1 MLLLT
6 LLACDD
12 RGPSWHRDI
21 SPLMQ
26 QHCARCHSEGG
37 QGPGDYSTYEA
48 VVELSPQILEAIREG
63 RMPPPTTDPDCRDF
77 HGSDFMVFDEGELG
91 LLETWVDH
99 GFREGR
105 LEDAPEVE
113 APSTELVDPDLELFI
128 EPYTPTFT
136 DEDNPDNE
144 YRCFLLDHGGDETVY
159 LNAMA
164 PLVDNDDIVHHIV
177 LFSAYEDEL
186 PADDDEGPGWDCID
200 DVFIGGSDAESF
212 LAGNGMVAGW
222 GPGALPVELPEGV
235 GLRLSPSQR
244 LVLQVHYY
252 RPGPEADGR
261 VDQTGYAF
269 RLVEDVHTQV
279 FMAPMGVYGFD
290 IPAGEPAHTETQAFV
305 LPVGATVHAVF
316 PHMHVL
322 GTGYELTASLD
333 GEETCVARSERYDFD
348 NQLSYVFK
356 DDVSIPEGSLVS
368 MSCTWDNSADNP
380 EQLYDPPR
388 DIGYGERTDEEMCFG
403 FSLVSLGD

>member
-1 MLLLT
+1 MLAL
-6 LLACDD
+6 LLACAD
-12 RGPSWHRDI
+12 PPPNWHADI

-26 QHCARCHSEGG
+26 EHCTRCHLEGG
-37 QGPGDYSTYEA
+37 QGPGDYSAYAE
-48 VVELSPQILEAIREG
+48 VRELAPQILDAIEQG
-63 RMPPPTTDPDCRDF
+63 RMPPPTTDPECRDF
-77 HGSDFMVFDEGELG
+77 HGSEFMVFDEDEQATLRA
-91 LLETWVDH
+91 WMDADMP
-99 GFREGR
+99 EGDP
-105 LEDAPEVE
+105 EDAPIVE
-113 APSTELVDPDLELFI
+113 APDTELAEPDLELFI
-128 EPYTPTFT
+128 EPYTPTFS
-136 DEDNPDNE
+136 DERNPDNE
-144 YRCFLLDHGGDETVY
+144 YRCFLLDHGLDETLY

-164 PLVDNDDIVHHIV
+164 PIVDQEDIVHHIV

-186 PADDDEGPGWDCID
+186 PVDEDEGPGWDCID
-200 DVFIGGSDAESF
+200 DVFIGGGSAESF

-244 LVLQVHYY
+244 LVMQVHYY
-252 RPGPEADGR
+252 RPGPEAEGR
-261 VDQTGYAF
+261 VDASGYAF

-290 IPAGEPAHTETQAFV
+290 IPAGEPAHTETQAFA
-305 LPVGATVHAVF
+305 LPVGVTVHAVF

-322 GTGYELTASLD
+322 GTGYELTATTE
-333 GEETCVARSERYDFD
+333 GEETCVARSDNYDFD

-356 DDVSIPEGSLVS
+356 DDVSIPEGSIVS

-380 EQLYDPPR
+380 NQMYDPPR